1 MTERNY
7 NIMFFALLFSLFV
20 FIGIGLTIQP
30 SYKYRIISENQGY
43 KTNNYEVVGP
53 NCIKFINR
61 DTQNVTVCGQYEII
75 ESK

>member
-1 MTERNY
+1 MRETSF
-7 NIMFFALLFSLFV
+7 NIMFLVLLFSLFV
-20 FIGIGLTIQP
+20 SIGIALTRQP

-53 NCIKFINR
+53 NCIRFINR

-75 ESK
+75 ENK